1 MVKTATLNEILASRA
16 RATFAYRVNFD
27 RISYQ
32 NLEDMNKWCEQ
43 NCSGLWRGQSTYALY
58 YQFENDHDAMMFMLR
73 WGGASGNELK

>member
-43 NCSGLWRGQSTYALY
+43 NCSGLWREQSTYALY